1 MNIHVLALFLGVRT
15 QSETEP
21 RFMCSNITEMENTS
35 HKSIMLCFILIFYQ
49 LIGEVFYVHRKL
61 QRTNVCRRKTNS
73 VSDSCLTTML
83 RHNHQKSCQLQA
95 RLLQRAC
102 QPAFTV
108 YIRACV
114 DVCVAHLALPQMGV
128 ITVVITFN

>member
-1 MNIHVLALFLGVRT
+1 MLYTYFLSADWGSVL
-15 QSETEP
+15 
-21 RFMCSNITEMENTS
+21 CS
-35 HKSIMLCFILIFYQ
+35 
-49 LIGEVFYVHRKL
+49 HRKL

-73 VSDSCLTTML
+73 VSDSCLTTTL
-83 RHNHQKSCQLQA
+83 RHNRQKSCQLQA

-114 DVCVAHLALPQMGV
+114 DVCVAHLALPQTGV
-128 ITVVITFN
+128 ITVAITFN